1 MTGIGTPIKLA
12 QVIYALCLGGSEVLA
27 WRLARSLNAT
37 GGYACSVYG
46 VARGGPLAD
55 LLSEDGIPSYAYTRR
70 GRFDPSLIGRMA
82 WRLRRDDVQVV
93 HTHHA
98 GQLLCG
104 GLAAKLAG
112 ARLVHT
118 EHDSHSLMK
127 PRTQRLFRV
136 LAQFADRITTV
147 SDSVTRF
154 LRDQIGI
161 PEAKL
166 QTIPNGVLVETFR
179 DASHLAREPFGWND
193 RDVVIGC
200 VARLEAEKGHH
211 VLLTAFHRLQR
222 QYPHVKLLI
231 AGDGSLAPV
240 LRAQARELGLDG
252 RVQFL
257 GARSDIPAVLA
268 CCDVF
273 VLPSLKEGLPLSIL
287 EAMAGGKAVVASAV
301 GSIAQ
306 IVSEG
311 ESGLLV
317 PAGDARALEHA
328 LGSLVADEALRMNLG
343 QRGQSIV
350 SDRYHFH
357 ATVKAYRDVYEDGV
371 LSARSR
377 LGEAAAGSSS

>member
-1 MTGIGTPIKLA
+1 
-12 QVIYALCLGGSEVLA
+12 
-27 WRLARSLNAT
+27 
-37 GGYACSVYG
+37 
-46 VARGGPLAD
+46 
-55 LLSEDGIPSYAYTRR
+55 
-70 GRFDPSLIGRMA
+70 
-82 WRLRRDDVQVV
+82 
-93 HTHHA
+93 
-98 GQLLCG
+98 
-104 GLAAKLAG
+104 
-112 ARLVHT
+112 
-118 EHDSHSLMK
+118 
-127 PRTQRLFRV
+127 
-136 LAQFADRITTV
+136 
-147 SDSVTRF
+147 
-154 LRDQIGI
+154 
-161 PEAKL
+161 
-166 QTIPNGVLVETFR
+166 
-179 DASHLAREPFGWND
+179 
-193 RDVVIGC
+193 
-200 VARLEAEKGHH
+200 
-211 VLLTAFHRLQR
+211 
-222 QYPHVKLLI
+222 
-231 AGDGSLAPV
+231 
-240 LRAQARELGLDG
+240 
-252 RVQFL
+252 
-257 GARSDIPAVLA
+257 VLA